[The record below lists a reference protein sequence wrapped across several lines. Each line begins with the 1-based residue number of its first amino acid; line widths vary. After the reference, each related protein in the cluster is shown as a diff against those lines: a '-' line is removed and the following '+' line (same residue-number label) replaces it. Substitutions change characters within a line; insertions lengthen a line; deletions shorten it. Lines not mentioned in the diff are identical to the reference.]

1 MTDGWVLVPRELVRF
16 LLGETAF
23 DGLWFGDIPRY
34 VKGDARHG
42 QFWWRHDLRAALAAA
57 PPVDGWQPI
66 ETAPR
71 DETKVLLWSDGGAVF
86 GSWRVDKGYAS
97 KKPMWLDESYDDF
110 SCGFASVPLD
120 PTHWMPLPQPPNNE
134 RTPG

>member
-1 MTDGWVLVPRELVRF
+1 MTDGWVLVPRGFVEF

-23 DGLWFGDIPRY
+23 DGLWFGDAPRY
-34 VKGDARHG
+34 VKGDARYG
-42 QFWWRHDLRAALAAA
+42 QFWWRHDLRAMLAAA

-71 DETKVLLWSDGGAVF
+71 DGTSILAICASAYSPVAGVTWWNEAWTHYSRPAEKWHGGVVKWF
-86 GSWRVDKGYAS
+86 
-97 KKPMWLDESYDDF
+97 
-110 SCGFASVPLD
+110 

-134 RTPG
+134 RTG